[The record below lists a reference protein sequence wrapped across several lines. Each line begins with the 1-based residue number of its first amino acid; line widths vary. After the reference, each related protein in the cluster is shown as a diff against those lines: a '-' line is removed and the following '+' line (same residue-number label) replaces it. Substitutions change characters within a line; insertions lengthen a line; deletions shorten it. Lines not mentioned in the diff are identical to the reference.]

1 MTLYDYIFSLPVVTE
16 GPVLDCW
23 TCLRMTT
30 RCFRGEYCQG
40 DGGGQVSRNWMA
52 HYLFIC
58 ILLMKLTVLL
68 KRGTKAKIK
77 CLVKD

>member
-40 DGGGQVSRNWMA
+40 DGGAGLKELDGPLPF
-52 HYLFIC
+52 YLRTFNEAYS
-58 ILLMKLTVLL
+58 T
-68 KRGTKAKIK
+68 AKK
-77 CLVKD
+77 GNQG